1 MICECGMAFDIIE
14 DFYKKADVSTHDVTL
29 ATTIVAIPLMAGNF
43 YAFFAPLCAVQAT
56 IGVAMMFLICFL
68 IKNQQQ

>member
-14 DFYKKADVSTHDVTL
+14 DFYEKTDVSTHDVTL
-29 ATTIVAIPLMAGNF
+29 ATTIVAVPLMAGNF
-43 YAFFAPLCAVQAT
+43 YAFFALLCAVQVT
-56 IGVAMMFLICFL
+56 IGVVMLFLICF